1 MVILFF
7 DPRGYEGKVVQVV
20 IEIYMSA
27 DTSHAKERAKDLWE
41 KRNIKQF
48 IFMRYVNEKKLKNEN
63 NILFGNKRNMPT
75 MVLTWA
81 TLRRGQTSDEVRA
94 IKKKCQR

>member
-48 IFMRYVNEKKLKNEN
+48 IFMRYVNENKLKMKT
-63 NILFGNKRNMPT
+63 ISFL
-75 MVLTWA
+75 A
-81 TLRRGQTSDEVRA
+81 TRE
-94 IKKKCQR
+94 ICQQWC